1 VTSSDPAI
9 AAISGLWTLV
19 ELGGVATPDDGAHI
33 ELSADESRVSG
44 SGGCN
49 RLVGTFELSDT
60 TLRFGPLATTRM
72 ACAPDV
78 MEREDAFL
86 RVLAETSRYELAG
99 TTLAL
104 LDENGVLARLTS
116 AEHASHAS

>member
-1 VTSSDPAI
+1 MTSSDPTI
-9 AAISGLWTLV
+9 PVISGLWTLV
-19 ELGGVATPDDGAHI
+19 ELAGVGTPDGGAYI
-33 ELSADESRVSG
+33 ELREDEHRVSG

-49 RLVGTFELSDT
+49 RLVGTFELGDT

-72 ACAPDV
+72 VCAPDV
-78 MEREDAFL
+78 MEREDVFL

-104 LDENGVLARLTS
+104 LDEDGVLARLTS
-116 AEHASHAS
+116 ADPASHAS